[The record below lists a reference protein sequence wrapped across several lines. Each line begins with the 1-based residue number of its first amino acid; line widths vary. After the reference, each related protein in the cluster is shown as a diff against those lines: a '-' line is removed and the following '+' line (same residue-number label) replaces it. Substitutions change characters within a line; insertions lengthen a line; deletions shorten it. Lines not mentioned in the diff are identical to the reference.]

1 MYYPINENT
10 ARLSHQMMSMSDYKE
25 GSATAG
31 YRAAVDEA
39 AEQRTVQRG
48 ARALRDGLAPL
59 GQREFHTRIAYV
71 HDQIHNPRSV
81 R

>member
-1 MYYPINENT
+1 MAP
-10 ARLSHQMMSMSDYKE
+10 APDAPH
-25 GSATAG
+25 
-31 YRAAVDEA
+31 EA

-59 GQREFHTRIAYV
+59 GQREFHARIAYV